1 MTFTLYIWWDKFQ
14 VQVSQY
20 TSSKH
25 VLLGSIFWRRTS
37 KKTWT
42 WHSGNEEKWYY
53 KLNELSFP
61 PWWNLLR
68 IAWPGKAEVVKSPKL
83 QLDESVLN
91 AGQPEIVWGVKINRK
106 EKQKI

>member
-1 MTFTLYIWWDKFQ
+1 MIFTLYIWYDNYQ

-25 VLLGSIFWRRTS
+25 VLLGSTFWRTS
-37 KKTWT
+37 KTTWP
-42 WHSGNEEKWYY
+42 WQSGNEEKWYY

-91 AGQPEIVWGVKINRK
+91 AGQPEIVWRVKINRK